1 MTMKPLLS
9 YLFGG
14 FILLLGAFVVWY
26 NDRRDGVRYFAKK
39 TRTKILWTKG

>member
-1 MTMKPLLS
+1 MKEILLS
-9 YLFGG
+9 GFGG